1 MLKLTTDK
9 HESSRGLSASAE
21 LLVIGTFITFMGAED
36 LLLGQRASYRSNAI
50 FVYLKDDKQNNN
62 MHDEMIKYNN
72 RLKINEREHTAERL
86 CL

>member
-50 FVYLKDDKQNNN
+50 FVYLKDDKTHLGQT
-62 MHDEMIKYNN
+62 EQ
-72 RLKINEREHTAERL
+72 
-86 CL
+86 